1 MANKITSYLS
11 GMSGKNVTNI
21 DLLNSIR
28 TRATADYQ
36 ADIPVLEG
44 ARINH
49 ATVPYQDFEKHA
61 NEFFSHLVNRIGS
74 TVIKALSYEN
84 PLAIFKSETFEFG
97 DTLQEIYV
105 HPAEKQK
112 YNSKSDVSPFKFADT
127 DIEVFYHTL
136 NNENFYERTFE
147 RAWIQKAFVSD
158 MAFDEFIDKMFTSLL
173 SSDTLDEYQAIKG
186 VLEKSLAEVTYTD
199 LKGNT
204 KKITVA
210 GTKIDETKSDFV
222 VDFNQSLIN
231 LSKRFTI
238 PSRTTFNNPV
248 GVPNMTPIEDQ
259 YLVISAE
266 FSTHLDMLLANAFN
280 MDKASVL
287 ARTIVV
293 DDFEKFTGEG
303 ANNGRKPV
311 AFLISAKSIIN
322 KDKLLHMEAIRN
334 PRNLTYNY
342 FYHHHYLTSLSL
354 FENIHF
360 WFTEEA

>member
-1 MANKITSYLS
+1 MGNKITEYLS
-11 GMSGKNVTNI
+11 KESGKRITNV
-21 DLLNSIR
+21 DVLNSIR
-28 TRATADYQ
+28 ERATPDYQ
-36 ADIPVLEG
+36 ADIPVIKG
-44 ARINH
+44 GRINH
-49 ATVPYQDFEKHA
+49 AAVPYQDFQKHS
-61 NEFFSHLVNRIGS
+61 NEFFEHLVNRIGS
-74 TVIKALSYEN
+74 TVIKALTYEN

-105 HPAEKQK
+105 HPAEKQT
-112 YNSKSDVSPFKFADT
+112 YDAKSSTSPFKFADT
-127 DIEVFYHTL
+127 NIETFYHTL

-186 VLEKSLAEVTYTD
+186 VLEKSLAEVNYTD
-199 LKGNT
+199 LTGTAKQ
-204 KKITVA
+204 ITVE
-210 GTKIDETKSDFV
+210 GTKIDESKSDFV
-222 VDFNQSLIN
+222 LDFNQSLIN

-238 PSRTTFNNPV
+238 PSRTNFHNPV

-293 DDFEKFTGEG
+293 DDFEKFTGG
-303 ANNGRKPV
+303 GVNDQRKPV

-322 KDKLLHMEAIRN
+322 KDKMVHMESIRN
-334 PRNLTYNY
+334 PRTLTYNY

-360 WFTEEA
+360 WYTE

>member
-1 MANKITSYLS
+1 MHPTEKKSY
-11 GMSGKNVTNI
+11 
-21 DLLNSIR
+21 D
-28 TRATADYQ
+28 A
-36 ADIPVLEG
+36 
-44 ARINH
+44 
-49 ATVPYQDFEKHA
+49 
-61 NEFFSHLVNRIGS
+61 
-74 TVIKALSYEN
+74 
-84 PLAIFKSETFEFG
+84 
-97 DTLQEIYV
+97 
-105 HPAEKQK
+105 
-112 YNSKSDVSPFKFADT
+112 KSDVSPFKFADT

-136 NNENFYERTFE
+136 NNENYYERTFE

-158 MAFDEFIDKMFTSLL
+158 MAFDEFVDKMFTSLL
-173 SSDTLDEYQAIKG
+173 SSDTLDEYQAVKG
-186 VLEKSLAEVTYTD
+186 VLEKSLAEIAYTD
-199 LKGNT
+199 LKGVN
-204 KKITVA
+204 KKITVS
-210 GTKIDETKSDFV
+210 GTKIDESKQDFV

-231 LSKRFTI
+231 QSKRFTI

-248 GVPNMTPIEDQ
+248 GVPNMTAIEDQ

-303 ANNGRKPV
+303 VNNGRKPV

-322 KDKLLHMEAIRN
+322 KDKLVHMESIRN
-334 PRNLTYNY
+334 PRTMTYNY

-360 WFTEEA
+360 WYTEGAE